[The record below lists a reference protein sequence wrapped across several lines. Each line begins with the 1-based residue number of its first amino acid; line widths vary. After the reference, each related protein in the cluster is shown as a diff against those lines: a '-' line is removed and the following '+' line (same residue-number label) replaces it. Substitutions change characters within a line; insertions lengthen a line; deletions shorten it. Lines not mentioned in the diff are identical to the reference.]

1 MPQKLGQHFLKDRKA
16 LEIIARLV
24 DVEYKDILIEIGP
37 GHGELTKV
45 LVNEFEN
52 KRIKDYQII
61 AIEKD
66 RGLVDSGQWSVIS
79 KNLKIISGDALKVLS
94 GLINHN
100 HYKIVGNIPY
110 YITGH
115 LLRVIG
121 ELENKPSKTIL
132 LIQKEVAQ
140 RICAVPP
147 RSNILS
153 LSVLFWSV
161 PKIALNVPKESFS
174 PPPDVESAVIELKTR
189 ENIEIDVADRYYNF
203 IKSAFKQPRKTLL
216 NNLISSG
223 YNHQKA
229 AEIIHQLQLPPMARP
244 QELRF
249 ESVLEISKLL

>member
-1 MPQKLGQHFLKDRKA
+1 MRVKPKKRLGQNFLKDKNILNKIVEACCIHPDETILEIGAGTGELTALLAKNAARVIA
-16 LEIIARLV
+16 LEIDSDLCG
-24 DVEYKDILIEIGP
+24 ILKERFAQTP
-37 GHGELTKV
+37 NVKV
-45 LVNEFEN
+45 LEQDFLKFKLNNEF
-52 KRIKDYQII
+52 KGKQ
-61 AIEKD
+61 
-66 RGLVDSGQWSVIS
+66 
-79 KNLKIISGDALKVLS
+79 KV
-94 GLINHN
+94 
-100 HYKIVGNIPY
+100 VGNIPY